1 MPAVIIPNIPGSNSG
16 RVLDARDGNNNN
28 EFENVAGVDGGST
41 FTGSSY
47 NSTDND
53 LYSSLANMFYN
64 TNAMDYERALDL
76 LKRQNEFSATQA
88 QINRDF
94 QERMSNTAYQRQA
107 DDLRLAGF
115 NPALVLGAGGATT
128 PSGSSASSGNVDLPN
143 LLSSLS
149 SAFTSIYT
157 NAITTATTQRGQ
169 DITAETTKRGQDMKL
184 IGDVLKIVGD
194 IASDFIPTK
203 RVTDVYRHNVE

>member
-1 MPAVIIPNIPGSNSG
+1 MPVVIKPYIPGDNVG
-16 RVLDARDGNNNN
+16 RVLSSRDGENSNNK
-28 EFENVAGVDGGST
+28 FENVASVDGGSS
-41 FTGSSY
+41 FTA
-47 NSTDND
+47 STDND

-76 LKRQNEFSATQA
+76 LARQNEFSATQA
-88 QINRDF
+88 EINRNF

-143 LLSSLS
+143 LLTSLS
-149 SAFTSIYT
+149 SAFTSVYT
-157 NAITTATTQRGQ
+157 NAITNATTQRGQ

-203 RVTDVYRHNVE
+203 RVTDVYRHDVE